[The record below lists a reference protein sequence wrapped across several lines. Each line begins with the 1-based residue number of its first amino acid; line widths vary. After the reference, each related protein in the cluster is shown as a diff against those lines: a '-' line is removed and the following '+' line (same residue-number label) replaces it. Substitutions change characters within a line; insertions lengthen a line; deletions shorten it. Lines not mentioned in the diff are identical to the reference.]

1 MTRAR
6 IEVRRQALVRLA
18 QTLSLFGAPDR
29 SPVLVLA
36 ECGARPSSGGRPLV
50 TVSAPSERRAERRG
64 FLPLREIE
72 LVVTVRDTGR
82 RQDDPTGDALCAEVE
97 RLLLADFEW
106 SDPVLSI
113 CLKECRLQPYG
124 NTSASLRVHRMVFDT
139 LCWF

>member
-1 MTRAR
+1 M
-6 IEVRRQALVRLA
+6 
-18 QTLSLFGAPDR
+18 
-29 SPVLVLA
+29 
-36 ECGARPSSGGRPLV
+36 

-64 FLPLREIE
+64 LLPLREIE
-72 LVVTVRDTGR
+72 LVVTVRGAGR
-82 RQDDPTGDALCAEVE
+82 RQGDPTGDALCAEVE

-124 NTSASLRVHRMVFDT
+124 NTPASLRVHRMVFDT